1 MQSMSAPGPSYEV
14 PPFKGKADDRPAM
27 SRARK
32 KLLLACA
39 AVVLLAGGVIG
50 YWVRSDRGQT
60 PVAASPQ
67 PVPVIAIKVRQHDV
81 PIIVSGLGTVTALNS
96 ATIRSQVTGLLI
108 KVNFKEGQSV
118 KQDELLAQIDPRT
131 YQAQLDQAQA
141 ALERDQAH
149 LKNAQLNLQR
159 YMQLAKTDAVA
170 QQQVDNQQAAVDQLN
185 AQIKSD
191 QAAIENAKALL
202 SYTSLVAPFD
212 GVAGIRLLDVGNIIH
227 ATTSST
233 TTQPSGADGN
243 ALVVVTQVEPISVI
257 FTLAAANI
265 PDIQAAMA
273 SGPLQAIVFS
283 QDDKTQLD
291 VGQLVALNNQADPGS
306 GTVQLK
312 AVFPNQ
318 QRKLWP
324 GTFVNARLVTSTV
337 HDALTVPLD
346 AIQQGPQ
353 GSFVF
358 VVGQDNKVTMRQVSI
373 RQTFGAEALIEKG
386 LSVDETVVVRGQ
398 YRLSPGTP
406 VVLADPEHPDA
417 VPNPSTASSGMLP

>member
-1 MQSMSAPGPSYEV
+1 MNLKSAAWNRIASFGAIKIAV
-14 PPFKGKADDRPAM
+14 VGAVVA
-27 SRARK
+27 
-32 KLLLACA
+32 LLAAGIIVYSRSQRHEVA
-39 AVVLLAGGVIG
+39 AVA
-50 YWVRSDRGQT
+50 T
-60 PVAASPQ
+60 Q
-67 PVPVIAIKVRQHDV
+67 PTPVIAAKVRKQDV
-81 PIIVSGLGTVTALNS
+81 PIILTGLGTVTALNS

-108 KVNFKEGQSV
+108 SVNFQEGQSV
-118 KQDELLAQIDPRT
+118 KKGELLAQIDPRT
-131 YQAQLDQAQA
+131 YQAQLDQAQST
-141 ALERDQAH
+141 LEHDQTH

-159 YMQLAKTDAVA
+159 YSKLAKSDAA
-170 QQQVDNQQAAVDQLN
+170 TQQQLDNQQAAVDELG
-185 AQIKSD
+185 AQIKGD
-191 QAAIENAKALL
+191 QAAVENAKTQL

-227 ATTSST
+227 ATTSSA
-233 TTQPSGADGN
+233 TTQQSAADGN
-243 ALVVVTQVEPISVI
+243 ALVVVTQIEPITVI
-257 FTLAAANI
+257 FTLATTNI
-265 PDIQAAMA
+265 PEIQAAIA
-273 SGPLQAIVFS
+273 RGPLQAITFS

-324 GTFVNARLVTSTV
+324 GTFVNVRLVTSTV

-358 VVGQDNKVTMRQVSI
+358 VVSQDNTVMVRQVSI

-386 LSVDETVVVRGQ
+386 LSGGETVVVRGQ
-398 YRLSPGTP
+398 YRLSPGTA
-406 VVLADPEHPDA
+406 VAVADPEHPDA